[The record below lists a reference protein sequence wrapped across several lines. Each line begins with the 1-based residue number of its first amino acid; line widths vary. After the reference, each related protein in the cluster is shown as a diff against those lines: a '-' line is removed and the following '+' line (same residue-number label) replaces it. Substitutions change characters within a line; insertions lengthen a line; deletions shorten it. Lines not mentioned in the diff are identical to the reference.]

1 MKTRVAE
8 SHGKDDKAGGEHRL
22 LPPESLESALE
33 KSIREL
39 ILLAKY
45 YQKHGYL
52 RQAQE
57 IYYYILSI
65 QERRERRTEP
75 WKEGEKRNEE
85 FQEFVSQKEKITN
98 RRSSDP
104 QLKQIGTT
112 SAYGMCALKRK
123 LACQAD

>member
-8 SHGKDDKAGGEHRL
+8 PHDAARENRI
-22 LPPESLESALE
+22 LPPDSLETALE
-33 KSIREL
+33 KSIHEL

-65 QERRERRTEP
+65 QERREKRKEP
-75 WKEGEKRNEE
+75 AKEGEKRNEE
-85 FQEFVSQKEKITN
+85 FQEPSSQNAKITN

-104 QLKQIGTT
+104 QLKKIGTT
-112 SAYGMCALKRK
+112 SAYGMCALKRS
-123 LACQAD
+123 